1 MAQAHV
7 PDRESL
13 SPSDAK
19 ALLERLI
26 NSLIRCLNRD
36 VGPIVIRKLC
46 STLVVY
52 FLQFSSLWTRCVR
65 HLIQSLSMG
74 EATSTE
80 LLDQSPDTGVLVGR
94 LSSTNALA
102 ALWFS
107 AALAEEVG
115 KTDGNNI
122 KQ

>member
-1 MAQAHV
+1 
-7 PDRESL
+7 
-13 SPSDAK
+13 
-19 ALLERLI
+19 
-26 NSLIRCLNRD
+26 
-36 VGPIVIRKLC
+36 
-46 STLVVY
+46 
-52 FLQFSSLWTRCVR
+52 
-65 HLIQSLSMG
+65 MG

>member
-1 MAQAHV
+1 M